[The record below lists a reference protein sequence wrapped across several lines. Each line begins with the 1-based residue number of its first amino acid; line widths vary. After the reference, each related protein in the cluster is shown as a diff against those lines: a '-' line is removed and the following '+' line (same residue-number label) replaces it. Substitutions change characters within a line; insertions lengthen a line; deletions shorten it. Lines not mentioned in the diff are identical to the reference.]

1 MLFASHRREEIE
13 ALATRVVTLERGKVI
28 RDRVVRV
35 DDELVIDDD
44 GSDYW
49 SKSLRQEVLA

>member
-1 MLFASHRREEIE
+1 
-13 ALATRVVTLERGKVI
+13 VVSLERGKVV